1 MFIET
6 IRCEGGKAFH
16 LPYHQHRLN
25 ATLQKFA
32 FYPHYTLSDR
42 IAPPPKGLYRCR
54 CVYDAHHFSCDY
66 FPYTPKMIQKIGWIA
81 DETIDYGVKY
91 ADRTPFNDLL
101 HRYSAYDEILII
113 QNGYLTD
120 TTIANIALYVEGQW
134 LTPHTPLLEG
144 TTRARLVDEGK
155 LFIAPLTPDDLP
167 KATKIALMNAMIGFR
182 EMENGIIL
190 PINTRLG

>member
-6 IRCEGGKAFH
+6 IRCEGGIAHH
-16 LPYHQHRLN
+16 LSYHQHRLN

-32 FYPHYTLSDR
+32 LHAHYLLSDH
-42 IAPPPKGLYRCR
+42 ISPPNDRLYRCR
-54 CVYDAHHFSCDY
+54 CGYDAKNFSCDY
-66 FPYTPKMIQKIGWIA
+66 FPYTPKIIRTMGWIE
-81 DETIDYGVKY
+81 DETIEYGAKY
-91 ADRTPFNDLL
+91 GDRTVFNDLL
-101 HRYSAYDEILII
+101 ARYRAYDEILIV

-134 LTPHTPLLEG
+134 LTPHKPLLEG
-144 TTRARLVDEGK
+144 TTRARLLEKGK
-155 LFIAPLTPDDLP
+155 LFTAPLTPDDLL
-167 KATKIALMNAMIGFR
+167 KTTKIALMNAMIGFR

>member
-16 LPYHQHRLN
+16 LPYHQRRCD
-25 ATLQKFA
+25 ATLHKFA
-32 FYPHYTLSDR
+32 FHPHFTLSDR

-54 CVYDAHHFSCDY
+54 CVYDANHFSCDY

-81 DETIDYGVKY
+81 DETIDYGAKY

-101 HRYSAYDEILII
+101 HRYSAYDEILIV